1 MYLQLM
7 ICDNVCQVW
16 PWKAKRAWRWTGR
29 VKWLSSCPHKP
40 LCSGTYNDNNFW
52 VIWMYCRFLKR
63 ISFKNIWPQIFWVLW
78 QGIFILSWKTPG
90 ITLHC
95 LGLVVHVFIWSIPS
109 RKSGKGGQILHFTFH
124 SCFRAHLQVVINA
137 YGMFENYYI
146 EFTIKNS
153 CSKFIRKQLYTAKSL
168 SYMLY
173 KLSTFIILV
182 TWLTAKS
189 MNYWCVTLPTEW

>member
-63 ISFKNIWPQIFWVLW
+63 ISFKNIWSQIFWVPW
-78 QGIFILSWKTPG
+78 QGIFYIVLENSWNYFTLSRASCTCTCIYLKHPIQKEWERWPD
-90 ITLHC
+90 
-95 LGLVVHVFIWSIPS
+95 
-109 RKSGKGGQILHFTFH
+109 FTF
-124 SCFRAHLQVVINA
+124 
-137 YGMFENYYI
+137 YI
-146 EFTIKNS
+146 SF
-153 CSKFIRKQLYTAKSL
+153 
-168 SYMLY
+168 ML
-173 KLSTFIILV
+173 
-182 TWLTAKS
+182 
-189 MNYWCVTLPTEW
+189 

>member
-1 MYLQLM
+1 MFVRSDHEKLKELEDEQEELNGSLLALTSHFAQVPIM
-7 ICDNVCQVW
+7 I
-16 PWKAKRAWRWTGR
+16 T
-29 VKWLSSCPHKP
+29 
-40 LCSGTYNDNNFW
+40 TYW
-52 VIWMYCRFLKR
+52 VIWMYCRCLKR

-78 QGIFILSWKTPG
+78 QGIFYIVLENSWKTPG

-95 LGLVVHVFIWSIPS
+95 LGLVVHVHVFIWSIPS

-124 SCFRAHLQVVINA
+124 SCFRAHPQVVINA

-189 MNYWCVTLPTEW
+189 MNYWFVTLPTEW

>member
-1 MYLQLM
+1 MFVRSDHEKLKELEDEQEELNGSLLALTSHFAQVPIM
-7 ICDNVCQVW
+7 I
-16 PWKAKRAWRWTGR
+16 T
-29 VKWLSSCPHKP
+29 
-40 LCSGTYNDNNFW
+40 TYW
-52 VIWMYCRFLKR
+52 VIWMYCRCLKR

-95 LGLVVHVFIWSIPS
+95 LRLVVHVFIWSIPS

-189 MNYWCVTLPTEW
+189 MNYWFVTLPTEW